1 MRALSWNGTR
11 RMSGPVARRSAAA
24 IVLVALVLAS
34 VPAPAAAQTIDLT
47 PPMVRPNSASGPP
60 AWHGALADSLRL
72 LALEHG
78 IRIAFQEKTRVEL
91 RGPFVRDYLRSIHGP
106 RTWEDGDNWIV
117 NYLGHPI
124 HGAAATRVWL
134 DHSVKG
140 GRLELS
146 LSPSYWASRGRAA
159 AFGAIYSIQFEFG
172 PVSEASIG
180 NVGMRPG
187 TTGWVDHVVTPAG
200 AFALTVAEDALD
212 RYFVRFVERH
222 TASSFLRA
230 SVRMLFSPSWTMANL
245 AEGRAPWHRPTRPI
259 R

>member
-1 MRALSWNGTR
+1 
-11 RMSGPVARRSAAA
+11 MSGPVARRSAAA
-24 IVLVALVLAS
+24 ILLVAVVLAG
-34 VPAPAAAQTIDLT
+34 VPTPGAAQTIALT
-47 PPMVRPNSASGPP
+47 PPAGRTSGASGPP
-60 AWHGALADSLRL
+60 AWHGALRDSLRL

-78 IRIAFQEKTRVEL
+78 IRLFQERTRVEL

-106 RTWEDGDNWIV
+106 RTWEDGDDWMV

-124 HGAAATRVWL
+124 HGAAASRVWL

-146 LSPSYWASRGRAA
+146 RSPSYWASRGRAA
-159 AFGAIYSIQFEFG
+159 AFGAIYSVQFEFG

-180 NVGMRPG
+180 NVGMHPG

-200 AFALTVAEDALD
+200 AFAFTVAEDALD
-212 RYFVRFVERH
+212 KYFVRFVERH
-222 TASSFLRA
+222 TGNSFLRA
-230 SVRMLFSPSWTMANL
+230 SVRMLFCPSWTMANL

>member
-1 MRALSWNGTR
+1 MRALRWNGTR
-11 RMSGPVARRSAAA
+11 RMSGPVARRSATA
-24 IVLVALVLAS
+24 ILLAALVLAFAP
-34 VPAPAAAQTIDLT
+34 VPATAQGVNLMPPAARAGGPSD
-47 PPMVRPNSASGPP
+47 PP

-78 IRIAFQEKTRVEL
+78 IRLFQERTRVEL

-106 RTWEDGDNWIV
+106 RTWEDGDNWMV

-124 HGAAATRVWL
+124 HGAAASRVWL

-140 GRLELS
+140 RQLELS

-159 AFGAIYSIQFEFG
+159 AFGAIYSVQFEFG

-200 AFALTVAEDALD
+200 AFAFTVAEDALD
-212 RYFVRFVERH
+212 KYFVQFVERH
-222 TASSFLRA
+222 TANAFLRA

-245 AEGRAPWHRPTRPI
+245 AEGRLPWHRPTRPI

>member
-1 MRALSWNGTR
+1 
-11 RMSGPVARRSAAA
+11 MSRPVVPHLLAPLWLAVLGP
-24 IVLVALVLAS
+24 LF
-34 VPAPAAAQTIDLT
+34 VPAPAAAQTVELT
-47 PPMVRPNSASGPP
+47 PPPPRSVAAAQPP
-60 AWHGALADSLRL
+60 AWRGALTDSLRL

-91 RGPFVRDYLRSIHGP
+91 RGPFVADWMRSIRAP
-106 RTWEDGDNWIV
+106 LTWEDGDSWIV

-124 HGAAATRVWL
+124 HGAAASRVWL
-134 DHSVKG
+134 DHSVG
-140 GRLELS
+140 GRRLELS

-159 AFGAIYSIQFEFG
+159 AFGTIYSIQFEFG
-172 PVSEASIG
+172 PASEASIG

-200 AFALTVAEDALD
+200 AFAFTVAEDALD
-212 RYFVRFVERH
+212 KYVVRFIERR
-222 TASSFLRA
+222 TGNRVLRA

-245 AEGRAPWHRPTRPI
+245 AEGRAPWHRPTRPL

>member
-1 MRALSWNGTR
+1 M
-11 RMSGPVARRSAAA
+11 
-24 IVLVALVLAS
+24 
-34 VPAPAAAQTIDLT
+34 
-47 PPMVRPNSASGPP
+47 
-60 AWHGALADSLRL
+60 
-72 LALEHG
+72 
-78 IRIAFQEKTRVEL
+78 EL
-91 RGPFVRDYLRSIHGP
+91 RGPFVRDYLRSIRGP

-124 HGAAATRVWL
+124 HGAAASRVWL

-140 GRLELS
+140 RRLELS
-146 LSPSYWASRGRAA
+146 LSPAYWASRGRAA

-200 AFALTVAEDALD
+200 AFAFTVAEDALD
-212 RYFVRFVERH
+212 KYFVRFVERH
-222 TASSFLRA
+222 TGNSFLRA

-245 AEGRAPWHRPTRPI
+245 AEGRAPWHRSTRPL

>member
-1 MRALSWNGTR
+1 
-11 RMSGPVARRSAAA
+11 MSRPVVHRLLTPPLFAVAVA
-24 IVLVALVLAS
+24 ILI
-34 VPAPAAAQTIDLT
+34 PAPAVAQTVDLT
-47 PPMVRPNSASGPP
+47 PPSPRSITASEPP

-91 RGPFVRDYLRSIHGP
+91 RGPFVADWMRSMRGP
-106 RTWEDGDNWIV
+106 RTWEDGDSWIV

-124 HGAAATRVWL
+124 HGAAASRVWL
-134 DHSVKG
+134 DHSVEG
-140 GRLELS
+140 RRLELS

-200 AFALTVAEDALD
+200 AFAFTVAEDALD
-212 RYFVRFVERH
+212 RYFVRFVERN
-222 TASSFLRA
+222 TSSRVLRA

-245 AEGRAPWHRPTRPI
+245 AEGRAPWHRPTRPL